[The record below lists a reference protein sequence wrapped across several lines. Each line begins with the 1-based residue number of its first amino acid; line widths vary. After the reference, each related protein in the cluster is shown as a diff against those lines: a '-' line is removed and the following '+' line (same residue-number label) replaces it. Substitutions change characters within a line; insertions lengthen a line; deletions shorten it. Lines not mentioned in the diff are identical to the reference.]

1 MELLTTIEVEQIVED
16 KIYQLIKENVTV
28 EISRE
33 YSPDV
38 LPHQKVISV
47 EIWYGS
53 EKIDS
58 DFVVV

>member
-1 MELLTTIEVEQIVED
+1 MELLTKTDVEMIVED
-16 KIYQLIKENVTV
+16 KIYELIKEHVTV

-38 LPHQKVISV
+38 LPHQKVIGV
-47 EIWYGS
+47 EIWYGN